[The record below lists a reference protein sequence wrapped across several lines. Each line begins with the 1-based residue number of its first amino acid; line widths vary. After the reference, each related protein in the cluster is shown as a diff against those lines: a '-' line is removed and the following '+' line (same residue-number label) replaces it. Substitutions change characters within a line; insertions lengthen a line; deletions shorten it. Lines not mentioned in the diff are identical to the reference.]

1 MTGVYLIIGII
12 AILFTIDAAPRLG
25 YMLLAVVV
33 VGMLIAGR
41 KRGYI

>member
-1 MTGVYLIIGII
+1 MTAIYLIAGIV

-25 YMLLAVVV
+25 YTLLAVVV
-33 VGMLIAGR
+33 LGMLIAGR